1 MVVICSMVWWCMFE
15 YSLKVWIK
23 IIVNLVFFGLDGKLR
38 ICELL
43 GCRFKVSIFF
53 IVENIDFEWNV
64 REIVIKMFV

>member
-15 YSLKVWIK
+15 YSSKVWIK

-43 GCRFKVSIFF
+43 GCRFKVLVFF

-64 REIVIKMFV
+64 REIVIKIFV